1 MFNKIENMT
10 QEKEES
16 QFLKEIIQRIVDNP
30 DKVMVEQEV
39 DKQGVKLTLSVDPSD
54 MGKVIGAQGRM
65 ATAIR
70 TIMHAYG
77 GQHEAKVSV
86 IIEEPEKNEM

>member
-1 MFNKIENMT
+1 MT

>member
-1 MFNKIENMT
+1 MT
-10 QEKEES
+10 QEKEEA
-16 QFLKEIIQRIVDNP
+16 QFLKDVIQRIVDNP

-70 TIMHAYG
+70 TVMHAYG

>member
-1 MFNKIENMT
+1 MS

-16 QFLKEIIQRIVDNP
+16 QFLREIIQKIVDNP
-30 DKVMVEQEV
+30 DSVAVEQEV
-39 DKQGVKLTLSVDPSD
+39 DKQGVKLTLSVDQND

-77 GQHEAKVSV
+77 GQHEAKISV

>member
-1 MFNKIENMT
+1 MT
-10 QEKEES
+10 QEKEEA
-16 QFLKEIIQRIVDNP
+16 QFLKDIIQRIVDNP

-70 TIMHAYG
+70 TVMHAYG

>member
-1 MFNKIENMT
+1 MT
-10 QEKEES
+10 QEKKEA
-16 QFLKEIIQRIVDNP
+16 QFLEEIIQRIVDNP

-39 DKQGVKLTLSVDPSD
+39 DKQGVKLTLSVDPND

>member
-1 MFNKIENMT
+1 MT
-10 QEKEES
+10 QEKEEA
-16 QFLKEIIQRIVDNP
+16 QFLKDIIQRIVDNP
-30 DKVMVEQEV
+30 DKVMVEHEV

-70 TIMHAYG
+70 TVMHAYG

>member
-1 MFNKIENMT
+1 MT
-10 QEKEES
+10 QEKEEA
-16 QFLKEIIQRIVDNP
+16 QFLREIIQRIVDNP
-30 DKVMVEQEV
+30 DKVTVEHEV
-39 DKQGVKLTLSVDPSD
+39 DKQGVKLTLNVDSSD

>member
-1 MFNKIENMT
+1 MS

-16 QFLKEIIQRIVDNP
+16 QFLRDVIQRIVDNP
-30 DKVMVEQEV
+30 DKVTVEQEV

-77 GQHEAKVSV
+77 GQHEAKISV
-86 IIEEPEKNEM
+86 IIEEPEKNEV

>member
-1 MFNKIENMT
+1 MT
-10 QEKEES
+10 EEKEET
-16 QFLKEIIQRIVDNP
+16 QFLKGIIQKIVDNP

-39 DKQGVKLTLSVDPSD
+39 DKQGVKLTLSVDPND

>member
-1 MFNKIENMT
+1 
-10 QEKEES
+10 
-16 QFLKEIIQRIVDNP
+16 
-30 DKVMVEQEV
+30 
-39 DKQGVKLTLSVDPSD
+39 

>member
-1 MFNKIENMT
+1 MLK
-10 QEKEES
+10 EKEES
-16 QFLKEIIQRIVDNP
+16 QFLTEVIQRIVDNP
-30 DKVMVEQEV
+30 DKVVVEQEV

-70 TIMHAYG
+70 TIMHAFG
-77 GQHEAKVSV
+77 GQHEAKISV
-86 IIEEPEKNEM
+86 IIEEPEKNEV

>member
-1 MFNKIENMT
+1 MEN
-10 QEKEES
+10 EES
-16 QFLKEIIQRIVDNP
+16 VFLKEIVQKVVDNP
-30 DKVMVEQEV
+30 DKVKVTQEV
-39 DKQGVKLTLSVDPSD
+39 DKQGVKLNLSVDQSD

-86 IIEEPEKNEM
+86 VIEEPEKNGA

>member
-1 MFNKIENMT
+1 M
-10 QEKEES
+10 EKEES
-16 QFLKEIIQRIVDNP
+16 QFLKEIVQKVVDNP
-30 DKVMVEQEV
+30 DKVGVEQEV

-77 GQHEAKVSV
+77 GQHEAKISV
-86 IIEEPEKNEM
+86 VIEEPDKGGGAGGM

>member
-1 MFNKIENMT
+1 MT
-10 QEKEES
+10 QEKEEA
-16 QFLKEIIQRIVDNP
+16 QFLKDIIQRIVDNP
-30 DKVMVEQEV
+30 DKVAVEQEV
-39 DKQGVKLTLSVDPSD
+39 DKQGVKLTLSVDPND

>member
-1 MFNKIENMT
+1 MT
-10 QEKEES
+10 QVKEEA

-30 DKVMVEQEV
+30 EKVMVEQEV
-39 DKQGVKLTLSVDPSD
+39 DKQGVKLTLNVDPND

>member
-1 MFNKIENMT
+1 MT

-16 QFLKEIIQRIVDNP
+16 KFLKTLVQKVVDSP
-30 DKVMVEQEV
+30 DKVEVVQEI

-65 ATAIR
+65 AIAIR

-77 GQHEAKVSV
+77 GQHEAKISV
-86 IIEEPEKNEM
+86 IIQEPEKPGA

>member
-1 MFNKIENMT
+1 MT

-39 DKQGVKLTLSVDPSD
+39 DKQGVKLTLSVDPND
-54 MGKVIGAQGRM
+54 MGRLSERKEEWQLQFEPLCTH
-65 ATAIR
+65 TADNMKR
-70 TIMHAYG
+70 
-77 GQHEAKVSV
+77 K
-86 IIEEPEKNEM
+86 

>member
-1 MFNKIENMT
+1 MDM
-10 QEKEES
+10 EKEES
-16 QFLKEIIQRIVDNP
+16 LFLESIVKKIVDVP
-30 DKVMVEQEV
+30 DKVAVEREV

-86 IIEEPEKNEM
+86 IIEEPNKDGA

>member
-1 MFNKIENMT
+1 MT

-16 QFLKEIIQRIVDNP
+16 QFLTSIIQKIVDSP
-30 DKVMVEQEV
+30 DKVHVEQEV

-54 MGKVIGAQGRM
+54 MGKVVGSQGRM

-70 TIMHAYG
+70 TVMHAYG
-77 GQHEAKVSV
+77 GQNQAKISV
-86 IIEEPEKNEM
+86 IIQEPDKSGM

>member
-1 MFNKIENMT
+1 MS

-16 QFLKEIIQRIVDNP
+16 LFLKEIIQRIVDNP
-30 DKVMVEQEV
+30 ENVLVDQEV
-39 DKQGVKLTLSVDPSD
+39 DKQGVKLTLRVDPND

-86 IIEEPEKNEM
+86 IIEEPEKSEE

>member
-1 MFNKIENMT
+1 MS
-10 QEKEES
+10 QEKEELR
-16 QFLKEIIQRIVDNP
+16 FLREIIQKIVDNP
-30 DKVMVEQEV
+30 DSVAVEQEV
-39 DKQGVKLTLSVDPSD
+39 DKQGVKLTLSVDPAD

-77 GQHEAKVSV
+77 GQHEAKISV
-86 IIEEPEKNEM
+86 IIEEPEKNEV

>member
-1 MFNKIENMT
+1 M
-10 QEKEES
+10 EKEEA
-16 QFLKEIIQRIVDNP
+16 QFLKEIVQKVVDNP
-30 DKVMVEQEV
+30 DNVTVEHEV
-39 DKQGVKLTLSVDPSD
+39 DKQGVKLTLSVDKRD

-86 IIEEPEKNEM
+86 VIDEPDKEGA